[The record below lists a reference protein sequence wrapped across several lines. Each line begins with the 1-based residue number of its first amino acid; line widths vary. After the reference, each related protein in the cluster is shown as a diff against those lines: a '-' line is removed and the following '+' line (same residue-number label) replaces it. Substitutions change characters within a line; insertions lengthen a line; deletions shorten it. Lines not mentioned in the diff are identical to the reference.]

1 MGKANGVV
9 PKCSSRTAVMS
20 GTATTAVSDVIDF
33 TDYALG
39 GIAITSTGAFTGSP
53 KLAYKVCDTSTGTFM
68 NLYTSTGGL
77 VETPIAVNKKAQ
89 KLPYE
94 LYGWPYFRMWFETSG
109 SGIAQA
115 VTYSFIV
122 TLKS

>member
-1 MGKANGVV
+1 MSKSNGVV
-9 PKCSSRTAVMS
+9 SKISTRTAVMN
-20 GTATTAVSDVIDF
+20 GTATTAVSNVIDF
-33 TDYALG
+33 SDYSIG
-39 GIAITSTGAFTGSP
+39 GIAITSTGAYTGSP

-77 VETPIAVNKKAQ
+77 VETVIAVNKKAAP
-89 KLPYE
+89 LPYE
-94 LYGWPYFRMWFETSG
+94 LAGWPYFKMWFETG
-109 SGIAQA
+109 GTGIAQA